1 MLRKGR
7 KLKRIVEK
15 ARRNLEQQRRR
26 TRERIS
32 KLQAEE
38 AITRKSEAEEKAWRD
53 FDEGKAKI
61 AEGKAETIGQDIKDI
76 PTLEDETSETLQ
88 IFLNKNPKNKLSLT
102 EMISGLTQGTKPVVN
117 IKTLD
122 VDLEG
127 IKKLAENLARKKN
140 PNFNKLKRDKQ
151 IEIYRTMV
159 AQLGTRLNKA
169 KLFKDANRLK
179 AFQASPTKRTPKEFY
194 ESEEGK
200 EFAPNPDA
208 IKTPRPRYI
217 EGEKEPSSTMFKKTG
232 DEAISDE
239 DIISIYGDK
248 VPYTTKIENRRTT
261 TDIDRQALERNLRQN
276 FRGLPKPDQAIPT
289 VKTRKRLDPRTGKE
303 LIDPKGGPRATGAPI
318 KEELREPFLE
328 TIKSPYRNPQTGKEI
343 FPSQYDD
350 PYAAELIAS
359 GRIDEGLLGS
369 KNPYTDTEVVSES
382 LDLRKN
388 SDRLRGKEISD
399 DIPQDQV
406 IKLQQTNL
414 VEVQGNKLVWT
425 KTADKYNKKVL
436 ERDHK
441 KYIDGLIK
449 KGFAKKVKD
458 KKTGK
463 TKVVYTSSF
472 DDYLRRQTVTQRGES
487 SPGQADEPYRVPEE
501 DKYFKGGR
509 ISINETG
516 NLKPSEL
523 EEFLNKQGYKV
534 NFKYGG
540 KIKTKARPKP
550 KILQGGKVS
559 NNKRHLGV
567 GAAMCGYGAVR
578 RV

>member
-303 LIDPKGGPRATGAPI
+303 LIDPKGGPRGTGAPI
-318 KEELREPFLE
+318 IEELREPFLE

-441 KYIDGLIK
+441 KYIDG
-449 KGFAKKVKD
+449 
-458 KKTGK
+458 
-463 TKVVYTSSF
+463 
-472 DDYLRRQTVTQRGES
+472 
-487 SPGQADEPYRVPEE
+487 
-501 DKYFKGGR
+501 
-509 ISINETG
+509 
-516 NLKPSEL
+516 
-523 EEFLNKQGYKV
+523 
-534 NFKYGG
+534 
-540 KIKTKARPKP
+540 
-550 KILQGGKVS
+550 
-559 NNKRHLGV
+559 
-567 GAAMCGYGAVR
+567 
-578 RV
+578 

>member
-1 MLRKGR
+1 
-7 KLKRIVEK
+7 
-15 ARRNLEQQRRR
+15 
-26 TRERIS
+26 
-32 KLQAEE
+32 
-38 AITRKSEAEEKAWRD
+38 
-53 FDEGKAKI
+53 
-61 AEGKAETIGQDIKDI
+61 
-76 PTLEDETSETLQ
+76 
-88 IFLNKNPKNKLSLT
+88 
-102 EMISGLTQGTKPVVN
+102 MISGLTQGTKPVVN

-303 LIDPKGGPRATGAPI
+303 LIDPKGGPRGTGAPI
-318 KEELREPFLE
+318 IEELREPFLE

>member
-303 LIDPKGGPRATGAPI
+303 LIDPKGGPRGTGAPI
-318 KEELREPFLE
+318 IEELREPFLE

>member
-1 MLRKGR
+1 
-7 KLKRIVEK
+7 
-15 ARRNLEQQRRR
+15 
-26 TRERIS
+26 
-32 KLQAEE
+32 
-38 AITRKSEAEEKAWRD
+38 
-53 FDEGKAKI
+53 
-61 AEGKAETIGQDIKDI
+61 
-76 PTLEDETSETLQ
+76 
-88 IFLNKNPKNKLSLT
+88 
-102 EMISGLTQGTKPVVN
+102 
-117 IKTLD
+117 
-122 VDLEG
+122 
-127 IKKLAENLARKKN
+127 
-140 PNFNKLKRDKQ
+140 
-151 IEIYRTMV
+151 
-159 AQLGTRLNKA
+159 
-169 KLFKDANRLK
+169 
-179 AFQASPTKRTPKEFY
+179 
-194 ESEEGK
+194 
-200 EFAPNPDA
+200 
-208 IKTPRPRYI
+208 
-217 EGEKEPSSTMFKKTG
+217 MFKKTG

-303 LIDPKGGPRATGAPI
+303 LIDPKGGPRGTGAPI
-318 KEELREPFLE
+318 IEELREPFLE

>member
-289 VKTRKRLDPRTGKE
+289 VK
-303 LIDPKGGPRATGAPI
+303 
-318 KEELREPFLE
+318 
-328 TIKSPYRNPQTGKEI
+328 N
-343 FPSQYDD
+343 
-350 PYAAELIAS
+350 
-359 GRIDEGLLGS
+359 
-369 KNPYTDTEVVSES
+369 
-382 LDLRKN
+382 
-388 SDRLRGKEISD
+388 
-399 DIPQDQV
+399 
-406 IKLQQTNL
+406 
-414 VEVQGNKLVWT
+414 
-425 KTADKYNKKVL
+425 
-436 ERDHK
+436 
-441 KYIDGLIK
+441 
-449 KGFAKKVKD
+449 
-458 KKTGK
+458 
-463 TKVVYTSSF
+463 
-472 DDYLRRQTVTQRGES
+472 
-487 SPGQADEPYRVPEE
+487 
-501 DKYFKGGR
+501 
-509 ISINETG
+509 
-516 NLKPSEL
+516 
-523 EEFLNKQGYKV
+523 
-534 NFKYGG
+534 
-540 KIKTKARPKP
+540 
-550 KILQGGKVS
+550 
-559 NNKRHLGV
+559 
-567 GAAMCGYGAVR
+567 
-578 RV
+578 

>member
-53 FDEGKAKI
+53 FDERKAKI

-303 LIDPKGGPRATGAPI
+303 LIDPKGGPRGTGAPI
-318 KEELREPFLE
+318 IEELREPFLE

>member
-1 MLRKGR
+1 MPIRKG
-7 KLKRIVEK
+7 KRLLRIAEK
-15 ARRNLEQQRRR
+15 ARKRLEQERRR
-26 TRERIS
+26 SEAAIESARSNRERVS

-38 AITRKSEAEEKAWRD
+38 AITRKSESEEKVWRD

-76 PTLEDETSETLQ
+76 PTVNETVQ
-88 IFLNKNPKNKLSLT
+88 VFLNKNPENKLSLT
-102 EMISGLTQGTKPVVN
+102 EMISGLTQGTKPLVN

-140 PNFNKLKRDKQ
+140 PNFNKLNRDKQ
-151 IEIYRTMV
+151 IEIYRSML
-159 AQLGTRLNKA
+159 AQQGTLLNRA

-179 AFQASPTKRTPKEFY
+179 AFQASPTKRTREEFY

-200 EFAPNPDA
+200 EFAPDPDA

-248 VPYTTKIENRRTT
+248 VPYTTRAYNQDIYTKGMHPYEPPKKGQRLY
-261 TDIDRQALERNLRQN
+261 TDIDRKALERNLRQN
-276 FRGLPKPDQAIPT
+276 FRGLPKPDQAIPQST
-289 VKTRKRLDPRTGKE
+289 KP
-303 LIDPKGGPRATGAPI
+303 
-318 KEELREPFLE
+318 EPFLE

-540 KIKTKARPKP
+540 KIKTKSRPKP
-550 KILQGGKVS
+550 KILQDGRVS
-559 NNKRHLGV
+559 NNKRPLGGGV
-567 GAAMCGYGAVR
+567 ARCGFGAVR

>member
-7 KLKRIVEK
+7 KLKKIVEK

-303 LIDPKGGPRATGAPI
+303 LIDPKGGPRGTGAPI
-318 KEELREPFLE
+318 IEELREPFLE

-449 KGFAKKVKD
+449 KRFAKKVKD

>member
-239 DIISIYGDK
+239 DIISIYEDK

-303 LIDPKGGPRATGAPI
+303 LIDPKGGPRGTGAPI
-318 KEELREPFLE
+318 IEELREPFLE